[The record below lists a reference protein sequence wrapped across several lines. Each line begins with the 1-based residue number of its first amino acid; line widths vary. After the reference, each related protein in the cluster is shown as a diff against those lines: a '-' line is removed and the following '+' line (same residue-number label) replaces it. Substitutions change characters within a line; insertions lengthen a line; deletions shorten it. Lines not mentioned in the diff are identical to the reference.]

1 MSQTNYGLNSSRP
14 GLPGLCVDL
23 AGAVQR
29 SALATGAV
37 AQVSTVTVDSATN
50 DQAYVLTVT
59 FGGTD
64 YSVTHTSDG
73 TATTAEIAA
82 GLEAAADADANI
94 NAFISASS
102 ATNVLTLTGRYKGES
117 FTFSV
122 SPAADVTLATG
133 TAAAAAGAI
142 PFGRACVLD
151 ADNTDGIELP
161 DSANA
166 TAKIMTVT
174 PASVTNNE
182 IYTVT
187 ITGDFD
193 HDGIDEA
200 YAFPYQ
206 DASATV
212 QRLVEGLTAA
222 INAEMP
228 ANSVIASENN
238 TVLTLT
244 GELGGLEFDVT
255 TSVTDDAGA
264 AASGSLAVAT
274 STAAVPLRFKG
285 VSLHS
290 HRVETDSNGATQY
303 SGGDVVS
310 LLQKGDIWVEVDDA
324 ITPSLGDPVFVRAS
338 ASGSEVLGA
347 FRDSAD
353 GADCIFLPPSICQW
367 IEAAAYNVNE
377 KRIAKLRIHRTEA

>member
-64 YSVTHTSDG
+64 YSVTYTSDG

-82 GLEAAADADANI
+82 GLESACDADANI
-94 NAFISASS
+94 NAFINASS
-102 ATNVLTLTGRYKGES
+102 ASNVLTLTGRYKGES

-122 SPAADVTLATG
+122 TPAADVTLATG

-151 ADNTDGIELP
+151 ADNTDGVELP
-161 DSANA
+161 DTANDTLKVIHA
-166 TAKIMTVT
+166 TPTAENAGIYGLTVV
-174 PASVTNNE
+174 ADL
-182 IYTVT
+182 
-187 ITGDFD
+187 DFD
-193 HDGIDEA
+193 GIKESYTASYTADG
-200 YAFPYQ
+200 
-206 DASATV
+206 SATV
-212 QRLVEGLTAA
+212 QEIVEALQAA
-222 INAEMP
+222 LDAQMP
-228 ANSVIASENN
+228 ANTVAITEDDTKLVFTSELPN
-238 TVLTLT
+238 LD
-244 GELGGLEFDVT
+244 FDVT
-255 TSVTDDAGA
+255 
-264 AASGSLAVAT
+264 AT
-274 STAAVPLRFKG
+274 EIGSTATWTIATDTALVPLRFKG

-290 HRVETDSNGATQY
+290 HRVETDSAGATQY

-310 LLQKGDIWVEVDDA
+310 LLQKGDIWVELDDA

-347 FRDSAD
+347 FRDSQD

-377 KRIAKLRIHRTEA
+377 KRIAKLRIHRTEV

>member
-50 DQAYVLTVT
+50 DQDYVLTVT

-64 YSVTHTSDG
+64 YSVTYTSDG
-73 TATTAEIAA
+73 TATTSEIAA
-82 GLEAAADADANI
+82 GLESACDADANI
-94 NAFISASS
+94 NAFINASS
-102 ATNVLTLTGRYKGES
+102 ASNVLTLTGRYKGES

-122 SPAADVTLATG
+122 TPAADVTLATG

-151 ADNTDGIELP
+151 ANNTDGVELP
-161 DSANA
+161 DTANDTLKVVHATPTAENSATYDLSLVA
-166 TAKIMTVT
+166 DL
-174 PASVTNNE
+174 
-182 IYTVT
+182 
-187 ITGDFD
+187 DFD
-193 HDGIDEA
+193 GINEVYTASYSADG
-200 YAFPYQ
+200 
-206 DASATV
+206 SATV
-212 QRLVEGLTAA
+212 QEIVEALQAA
-222 INAEMP
+222 LDAQMP
-228 ANSVIASENN
+228 ANTIAITE
-238 TVLTLT
+238 
-244 GELGGLEFDVT
+244 
-255 TSVTDDAGA
+255 DDAKLIFT
-264 AASGSLAVAT
+264 SELPNLDFNVTAT
-274 STAAVPLRFKG
+274 ENGSTATWTIATDTALVPLRFKG

-290 HRVETDSNGATQY
+290 HRVETDSAGATQY

-310 LLQKGDIWVEVDDA
+310 LLQQGDIWVELDDA

-347 FRDSAD
+347 FRDSQD

-367 IEAAAYNVNE
+367 IEAAAYNVNS
-377 KRIAKLRIHRTEA
+377 KRIAKLRIHRTEV

>member
-50 DQAYVLTVT
+50 SQDYVLTVT

-64 YSVTHTSDG
+64 YSVTYTSDG
-73 TATTAEIAA
+73 TATTSEIAS
-82 GLEAAADADANI
+82 GLSSAVTADANI
-94 NAFISASS
+94 NAFITPSISGASP
-102 ATNVLTLTGRYKGES
+102 NVLTLTGRYKGES

-122 SPAADVTLATG
+122 TPAADVTLATG

-151 ADNTDGIELP
+151 ADNADGIELP
-161 DSANA
+161 DTANDTLKVIHA
-166 TAKIMTVT
+166 TPTAG
-174 PASVTNNE
+174 NN
-182 IYTVT
+182 IVYTVS
-187 ITGDFD
+187 IHADLDFD
-193 HDGIDEA
+193 GIEETYSASHDSGGA
-200 YAFPYQ
+200 
-206 DASATV
+206 ATV
-212 QRLVEGLTAA
+212 QTIVEALQAA
-222 INAEMP
+222 LDAAMP
-228 ANSVIASENN
+228 ASTIAVTEDNTKLIFTSELPNLNFSVSATE
-238 TVLTLT
+238 
-244 GELGGLEFDVT
+244 D
-255 TSVTDDAGA
+255 GA
-264 AASGSLAVAT
+264 ASWSV
-274 STAAVPLRFKG
+274 STDTELVPLRFKG

-310 LLQKGDIWVEVDDA
+310 LLQQGDIWVELDDA

-347 FRDSAD
+347 FRDSQD

-377 KRIAKLRIHRTEA
+377 KRIAKLRIHRTEV

>member
-37 AQVSTVTVDSATN
+37 AQVSTVTVNSATN
-50 DQAYVLTVT
+50 SQDYVLTVT

-64 YSVTHTSDG
+64 YSVTYTSDG

-94 NAFISASS
+94 NALINASS
-102 ATNVLTLTGRYKGES
+102 ASNVLTLTGRYRGES
-117 FTFSV
+117 FTLSV
-122 SPAADVTLATG
+122 TPAADVTLATG

-142 PFGRACVLD
+142 PFGRGCVLD
-151 ADNTDGIELP
+151 ASNTDGVELP
-161 DSANA
+161 DTANDTLKVVHA
-166 TAKIMTVT
+166 TPVAE
-174 PASVTNNE
+174 NNA
-182 IYTVT
+182 IYDLSLVADL
-187 ITGDFD
+187 DFD
-193 HDGIDEA
+193 GINEVYTASYSADG
-200 YAFPYQ
+200 
-206 DASATV
+206 SATV
-212 QRLVEGLTAA
+212 KEIVEALQAA
-222 INAEMP
+222 LDAQMP
-228 ANSVIASENN
+228 ANTIAITEDDAKLIFTSELPNLDFN
-238 TVLTLT
+238 VT
-244 GELGGLEFDVT
+244 GVELG
-255 TSVTDDAGA
+255 
-264 AASGSLAVAT
+264 AT
-274 STAAVPLRFKG
+274 ATWTIATATALVPLRFKG

-290 HRVETDSNGATQY
+290 HRVETDSDGATQY

-338 ASGSEVLGA
+338 ASSSEALGA
-347 FRDSAD
+347 FRDSQD

-367 IEAAAYNVNE
+367 IEAVAYNVNE

>member
-50 DQAYVLTVT
+50 SQDYVLTVT

-64 YSVTHTSDG
+64 YSVTYTSDG
-73 TATTAEIAA
+73 TATTSEIAS
-82 GLEAAADADANI
+82 GLSSAVTADANI
-94 NAFISASS
+94 NAFITPSISGASP
-102 ATNVLTLTGRYKGES
+102 NVLTLTGRYKGES

-122 SPAADVTLATG
+122 TPAADVTLATG

-161 DSANA
+161 DTANDTLKVVHA
-166 TAKIMTVT
+166 TPTAE
-174 PASVTNNE
+174 NNA
-182 IYTVT
+182 IYDLSLVADL
-187 ITGDFD
+187 DFD
-193 HDGIDEA
+193 GINEVYTASYSADGSADVQEIVEA
-200 YAFPYQ
+200 LQAAL
-206 DASATV
+206 DA
-212 QRLVEGLTAA
+212 Q
-222 INAEMP
+222 MP
-228 ANSVIASENN
+228 ANTIAITEDDAKLIFTSELPNLDFN
-238 TVLTLT
+238 VT
-244 GELGGLEFDVT
+244 GVELGATATWTIT
-255 TSVTDDAGA
+255 TDTD
-264 AASGSLAVAT
+264 L
-274 STAAVPLRFKG
+274 VPLRFKG

-290 HRVETDSNGATQY
+290 HRVETDSDGATQY

-324 ITPSLGDPVFVRAS
+324 ITPALGDPVFVRAS

-347 FRDSAD
+347 FRDSQD

-377 KRIAKLRIHRTEA
+377 KRIAKLRIHRTEV

>member
-64 YSVTHTSDG
+64 YSVTYTSDG

-82 GLEAAADADANI
+82 GLESACDADANI
-94 NAFISASS
+94 NAFINASS
-102 ATNVLTLTGRYKGES
+102 ASNVLTLTGRYKGES

-122 SPAADVTLATG
+122 TPAADVTLATG

-151 ADNTDGIELP
+151 ANNTDGIELP
-161 DSANA
+161 DTANDTLKVVHATPTAENSATYDLSLVA
-166 TAKIMTVT
+166 DL
-174 PASVTNNE
+174 
-182 IYTVT
+182 
-187 ITGDFD
+187 DFD
-193 HDGIDEA
+193 GINEVYTASYSADGSADVQEIVEA
-200 YAFPYQ
+200 LQAALDAQMPANTIAITEDDAKLIFTSELPNL
-206 DASATV
+206 DFNVTGVELGASATWTISTD
-212 QRLVEGLTAA
+212 TA
-222 INAEMP
+222 
-228 ANSVIASENN
+228 
-238 TVLTLT
+238 L
-244 GELGGLEFDVT
+244 
-255 TSVTDDAGA
+255 
-264 AASGSLAVAT
+264 
-274 STAAVPLRFKG
+274 VPLRFKG

-310 LLQKGDIWVEVDDA
+310 LLQQGDIWVELDDA

-347 FRDSAD
+347 FRDSQD
-353 GADCIFLPPSICQW
+353 GADCIFLSPSICQW

-377 KRIAKLRIHRTEA
+377 KRVAKLRIHRTEV